1 MNRYDKMVELNRL
14 LSKEKERRAIN
25 ALIEM
30 KEEGWISVTELTR
43 RTGLSRTYFYKKP
56 EVRKKLDEALREC
69 KNTGLSNHRAVL
81 ENGVLQAK
89 LKLLEKEAEKLRA
102 KNRSLEKENKNLKL
116 AMEQLEIEM
125 LHML

>member
-25 ALIEM
+25 ALIEEM

-43 RTGLSRTYFYKKP
+43 RTGLSRTYFYKSP

-69 KNTGLSNHRAVL
+69 KRYGPLQSPG
-81 ENGVLQAK
+81 GVWRTESCRQ
-89 LKLLEKEAEKLRA
+89 
-102 KNRSLEKENKNLKL
+102 N
-116 AMEQLEIEM
+116 
-125 LHML
+125 

>member
-43 RTGLSRTYFYKKP
+43 RTGLSRTYFYKNP
-56 EVRKKLDEALREC
+56 EVRKKLDEALREG

-102 KNRSLEKENKNLKL
+102 KNQSLEKENENLKL

-125 LHML
+125 LHLL